1 LALLM
6 KLTIRFQSFAILR
19 LIYFD
24 IQEFEINLFAPYYT
38 SLMDLSSY
46 WSNNNHFMII
56 FAFVSLFRI
65 FYFLHMCRIVCK
77 KYNR

>member
-24 IQEFEINLFAPYYT
+24 KRIWDK
-38 SLMDLSSY
+38 SLRTLL
-46 WSNNNHFMII
+46 HFFDGFILLLI
-56 FAFVSLFRI
+56 
-65 FYFLHMCRIVCK
+65 K
-77 KYNR
+77 